1 MEQEC
6 IVSHVESIVNKEET
20 FMEGIEKIREAQN
33 NLFRHANY
41 NPVEYLN
48 YRTSFYNNEPGQTYE
63 PLSLTYQPLT
73 MKDVKQMNWPNYRF

>member
-1 MEQEC
+1 MHC
-6 IVSHVESIVNKEET
+6 FPCRTIVNKEET

-48 YRTSFYNNEPGQTYE
+48 YRTSFYNNEPGQN
-63 PLSLTYQPLT
+63 L
-73 MKDVKQMNWPNYRF
+73 